1 MILINYKDRRPI
13 YEQIVDGVTEMIRR
27 HIFVPGE
34 QLPSVRS
41 LAMELSLNPNTVQ
54 RAYAELEQKGII
66 YCVKGKGNFVAD
78 DSEIQKNQQKE
89 LFGGLVMLAQRAEQ
103 LGLTD
108 VQWRQMS
115 ERAWQQRGMTE
126 PVDAASVVLANH
138 AEAGEGEEK
147 R

>member
-13 YEQIVDGVTEMIRR
+13 YEQIVEGITELIRKR
-27 HIFVPGE
+27 IFEPGE

-78 DSEIQKNQQKE
+78 DSEIQENQTKE
-89 LFGGLVMLAQRAEQ
+89 LAGELQRLAQKAQQ
-103 LGLTD
+103 LGMKD
-108 VQWRQMS
+108 IQ
-115 ERAWQQRGMTE
+115 WQQMAKQAWCQTE
-126 PVDAASVVLANH
+126 QERRKACDD
-138 AEAGEGEEK
+138 
-147 R
+147 

>member
-13 YEQIVDGVTEMIRR
+13 YEQIVEGIAEMIRR
-27 HIFVPGE
+27 QIFAPGE

-54 RAYAELEQKGII
+54 RAYTELEQKGII

-78 DSEIQKNQQKE
+78 GSEIQESQQKE
-89 LFGGLVMLAQRAEQ
+89 LYEGLCGLAQRAVQ
-103 LGLTD
+103 LGMTD
-108 VQWRQMS
+108 VQWQQAAKQ
-115 ERAWQQRGMTE
+115 AWYQT
-126 PVDAASVVLANH
+126 
-138 AEAGEGEEK
+138 EAGEGEQM